1 MEGLSGPGI
10 VIWGDGAGGT
20 LDYQGNP
27 WEEILHPPVS
37 EAGDRR
43 QCPLQWDRQE
53 IFPGY
58 RVKVGLLQ
66 LQSTPKSS
74 SRPARG
80 QTHSLESWE
89 TPAGLS
95 LPYPAGEQLSPHVL
109 ATPACLHPQ
118 HSCHQPICKAGHL
131 HLQLPRL
138 SGMEL
143 QGSCKDVAS
152 QELLGKQLLLPRP
165 CVGIQ
170 LHHQGSFSRHWLA
183 PGPKGL
189 SCSPWSLGWEA

>member
-1 MEGLSGPGI
+1 MEGLGGLGI
-10 VIWGDGAGGT
+10 VMWGDGAGGP

-27 WEEILHPPVS
+27 WEEVLHPPVS
-37 EAGDRR
+37 EARDRR

-118 HSCHQPICKAGHL
+118 HSCHQPLCKAGHL
-131 HLQLPRL
+131 HLQLP
-138 SGMEL
+138 
-143 QGSCKDVAS
+143 
-152 QELLGKQLLLPRP
+152 
-165 CVGIQ
+165 
-170 LHHQGSFSRHWLA
+170 
-183 PGPKGL
+183 
-189 SCSPWSLGWEA
+189 